1 MHASMRR
8 VAGGLLTATL
18 TATFLGALG
27 TTSAIGATVASGSDF
42 SVERAPGGYAVT
54 LELDTPLPVKDD
66 APTLV
71 VDGKD
76 IGIATESLKGD
87 TLTVLTS
94 DPAVADASSVEAG
107 WASRGASAKVERTGE
122 VAQPED
128 LADPAT
134 LETLDANPASTGTYE
149 YTQADYDFGT
159 QSVALANIGGVRGEM
174 QGRLYLPKTGGK
186 RPVVLLLHG
195 RHSTCYAEGSSSAS
209 LAWPCSGTRPLSI
222 PSYAGYDGT
231 GQALASHGYAVISI
245 SANAV
250 NANDNPRSPDQGAQA
265 RGQLVLD
272 TLSLLRKADAGQPVT
287 LHDDARDLD
296 VTLDDALQDPLT
308 AADLQGR
315 FDLSD
320 VGLMG
325 HSRGGEGIT
334 SAATLNAALDEP
346 FGIKSLLPL
355 APVDFG
361 RMTVPNVPLNV
372 VLPYCDGD
380 VSNQQGQHMLDDSR
394 YAFDDDAL
402 RAGTWVMGANHNFFN
417 TVWTPGKFP
426 AGVSDDWGATSTNQT
441 CGPVPAVAATSIR
454 LSADAQYDLGTAY
467 MAGWFRLTLGGEKQF
482 LPMFDGSGT
491 RPEVVGNADVRT
503 VTTAPSS
510 ARSTLTSFESTSS
523 LVRTSGLATA
533 QPCASL
539 TGRTIPAAAPACSTL
554 ASSQVP
560 HWTPASNGGNVPA
573 TPVTRFTWTGDTGAV
588 LVTVPK
594 AKRDATGFD
603 RLSLKVAADE
613 TVVTGTDLTLA
624 VKDGSGATWSSKV
637 SALNP
642 YALVRLPAPSDS
654 TTTVLKK
661 IVLQQV
667 NVPTSTLEDAGLDVS
682 DVREVR
688 LTAATGADATT
699 TGAAYLSDL
708 AWESSSLGTPTVKKE
723 NTVNVFAAAVEE
735 GASAGTADVGVYLAQ
750 PATKPVVA
758 YVSVLGSA
766 SGRAGIAMEKVT
778 FAPGE
783 TCKVVTGS
791 ILGDSLASTSA
802 STAVKVSAINTS
814 GAVMGAK
821 AFGYLTV
828 REDDGVTGS
837 ATALPPVGAQGDPCE
852 ELARSTEVGAVTV
865 DDPTPAPGGAVTLTA
880 SGYRSGEGVTFSL
893 GSSTLG
899 TAIADPSGKAV
910 LSATVPADAAI
921 GEATVKA
928 VGAGYGLTST
938 GSLEVL
944 TETSTALAIDPELP
958 AINQPVTLTA
968 TVTGG
973 DGGTVTFAD
982 GDTVLGTSVV
992 EGGTATLAVPGF
1004 KAGSHELVASLAKTA
1019 TAQASQSGA
1028 VSFTLTKGAST
1039 IALVMA
1045 SAESTFG
1052 DALKGAVAVA
1062 GADEGTVTVTVA
1074 GTPVTVRLD
1083 AQGTGRFELP
1093 ATLKVGSHTVSAV
1106 FDGTDE
1112 VEASGTAT
1120 ADVTVVKRATTTVTN
1135 ATSSVKRSATYRV
1148 RATVSPTV
1156 AGVAPSGSVRVYV
1169 KAPGAKSFTWAKTVR
1184 LSGGT
1189 VVTTLK
1195 APRTKGTLSVRTVYV
1210 GDGSFTGSTS
1220 ATKGVRIR

>member
-18 TATFLGALG
+18 TATLLGALPA
-27 TTSAIGATVASGSDF
+27 TSAFGAPVASGPDF
-42 SVERAPGGYAVT
+42 SVERAPGGYTVT
-54 LELDTPLPVKDD
+54 LELDRPLPVKDD

-76 IGIATESLKGD
+76 IGIATESPKGD
-87 TLTVLTS
+87 TLTVVTS
-94 DPAVADASSVEAG
+94 DPAVAEADSVKAG
-107 WASRGASAKVERTGE
+107 WASRSATARAESTGE

-128 LADPAT
+128 LAEPSD
-134 LETLDANPASTGTYE
+134 LETIDANPASTGSYDFTE
-149 YTQADYDFGT
+149 ADYDFGT

-174 QGRLYLPKTGGK
+174 QGRIYLPTTGGR

-195 RHSTCYAEGSSSAS
+195 RHSTCYAEGSSGAS

-231 GQALASHGYAVISI
+231 GRALASHGYAVVSI
-245 SANAV
+245 SANAI
-250 NANDNPRSPDQGAQA
+250 NANDNQRAPDQGAQA

-272 TLSLLRKADAGQPVT
+272 TLSMLRKADAGESVS

-296 VTLDDALQDPLT
+296 VSLDDALEDALDS
-308 AADLQGR
+308 ADLQGR
-315 FDLSD
+315 FDLSEI
-320 VGLMG
+320 GLMG

-346 FGIKSLLPL
+346 FGIRSLLPL

-441 CGPVPAVAATSIR
+441 CGPVPAVADTSIR
-454 LSADAQYDLGTAY
+454 LSAGAQYDLGTAY
-467 MAGWFRLTLGGEKQF
+467 MAGWFRLTVGGEKQF

-491 RPEVVGNADVRT
+491 RPEVVGTADVRT

-510 ARSTLTSFESTSS
+510 ARSTLTTFESTSS
-523 LVRTSGLATA
+523 LVRTSGPATA

-539 TGRTIPAAAPACSTL
+539 AGRTIPVAAPACSTL

-573 TPVTRFTWTGDTGAV
+573 TPVTRFTWTGSTGAV

-594 AKRDATGFD
+594 AGRDASGFD
-603 RLSLKVAADE
+603 RLSLKMAADE
-613 TVVTGTDLTLA
+613 SVVTGTDLTLA
-624 VKDGSGATWSSKV
+624 VKDGSGATWSAPV
-637 SALNP
+637 SELNP
-642 YALVRLPAPSDS
+642 YALVRLPAPSNS
-654 TTTVLKK
+654 TTTTLKK

-667 NVPTSTLEDAGLDVS
+667 NVPTSTLKGAGLDVS

-688 LTAATGADATT
+688 LTAATGADATS

-708 AWESSSLGTPTVKKE
+708 AWESSSVGTPTVTKE
-723 NTVNVFAAAVEE
+723 NTVDVFATSVEE
-735 GASAGTADVGVYLAQ
+735 GASAGTADVGVYLAR
-750 PATKPVVA
+750 AAAKPVVA
-758 YVSVLGSA
+758 YVSVLGSTT
-766 SGRAGIAMEKVT
+766 GRAGIAMEKVT

-791 ILGDSLASTSA
+791 ILGDSLPSA
-802 STAVKVSAINTS
+802 SAGTAVKVSAINTS
-814 GAVMGAK
+814 GAVMGSK

-837 ATALPPVGAQGDPCE
+837 AVALPPVGAQGDACD
-852 ELARSTEVGAVTV
+852 ELARSTQVGTVGV

-880 SGYRSGEGVTFSL
+880 KGYRSGEGVTFSL

-899 TAIADPSGKAV
+899 TAIADPAGVAV
-910 LSATVPADAAI
+910 LSTTVPADAAI
-921 GEATVKA
+921 GEATVGA
-928 VGAGYGLTST
+928 VGAGYGLTAT

-944 TETSTALAIDPELP
+944 AETTTELAIDPELP

-982 GDTVLGTSVV
+982 GDTVLGTATV
-992 EGGTATLAVPGF
+992 EGDTATLEVPGF
-1004 KAGSHELVASLAKTA
+1004 KAGSHELVASLAKTG
-1019 TAQASQSGA
+1019 TTQASQSGA
-1028 VSFTLTKGAST
+1028 VSFTLTKGRST

-1045 SAESTFG
+1045 SASGTFG
-1052 DALKGAVAVA
+1052 SSLKGAVAVA
-1062 GADEGTVTVTVA
+1062 GADTGTVTVTVA
-1074 GTPVTVRLD
+1074 GTSLAVDLD
-1083 AQGTGRFELP
+1083 GEGAGRFTLP
-1093 ATLKVGSHTVSAV
+1093 AALKVGSHTVSAA

-1112 VEASGTAT
+1112 VEPSGTAT
-1120 ADVTVVKRATTTVTN
+1120 ADVTVVKRATRN
-1135 ATSSVKRSATYRV
+1135 ALTAASSVKRGRSFTIR
-1148 RATVSPTV
+1148 TTISPTV

-1169 KAPGAKSFTWAKTVR
+1169 KAPGAKSFSLARTVR
-1184 LSGGT
+1184 LSRGT
-1189 VVTTLK
+1189 VLAGLK
-1195 APRTKGTLSVRTVYV
+1195 APKKKGTLYVRTVYS

-1220 ATKGVRIR
+1220 STKGVRVR